1 MRDFRMNFFTK
12 LSNKL
17 SKTKDKLVGNIDNL
31 LSRWKKADPALLEEL
46 EEVLISADTGAIVAE
61 KLIEKV
67 KRAKV
72 NDPGAVKETLKEGML
87 AILSGHE
94 GALRLPDARPA
105 VVVIVGVNGT
115 GKTTTIGKMA
125 ERLRREGKKVVIA
138 AADTFRAAA
147 IEQLVIWGERS
158 RATVI
163 RHTSGADPAAVVY
176 DALAAAKAR
185 GADVLIVDTA
195 GRLHTKV
202 NLMEELKKIRRVLE
216 REHPGSPHEVL
227 LVLDATAGQNSL
239 VQARIFSKDVGITG
253 IVLTKL
259 DGTAKG
265 GIILGITEELKI
277 PVKLIGVGEGIDD
290 RPAPGRR
297 QKQTANALPQ
307 RGPPRLA
314 RDHRVQSL
322 LAEKAGEAT
331 HLGRLAAALPAFEGD
346 EETAHGVDLPSA
358 RGLFLPR
365 HPPRATPASGIAG
378 LEPVLP
384 HDDRVLAGVL
394 VVPPAAAAG
403 IEPVL
408 PVEVLGNGVGGAD
421 LQGHASGA
429 ALGGAAL
436 QFGEEQVA
444 DPPAAEVLVDGDVGD
459 VGLVEEDPHAGVAD
473 HPPVQAGHDVMG
485 VGVVA
490 QFRGEGP
497 RRPGREVGRALD
509 GGHLIDVPVLHLRH
523 QDVLKPREHPRLLLP
538 PAHRQRSPAW
548 TAPR

>member
-1 MRDFRMNFFTK
+1 MNFFTK

-17 SKTKDKLVGNIDNL
+17 SKTRDKLVGNIDNL

-46 EEVLISADTGAIVAE
+46 EEALISADTGAVVAE
-61 KLIEKV
+61 KLIEEV

-72 NDPGAVKETLKEGML
+72 NDPGAVKEALKEGIL

-94 GALRLPDARPA
+94 GALRLPEVRPA

-147 IEQLVIWGERS
+147 IEQIVIWGERS
-158 RATVI
+158 GATVI

-239 VQARIFSKDVGITG
+239 VQARIFSKDIGITG

-277 PVKLIGVGEGIDD
+277 PVKMIGVGEGIDD
-290 RPAPGRR
+290 LRDFHA
-297 QKQTANALPQ
+297 QEFVEAL
-307 RGPPRLA
+307 
-314 RDHRVQSL
+314 
-322 LAEKAGEAT
+322 
-331 HLGRLAAALPAFEGD
+331 FE
-346 EETAHGVDLPSA
+346 PS
-358 RGLFLPR
+358 
-365 HPPRATPASGIAG
+365 
-378 LEPVLP
+378 
-384 HDDRVLAGVL
+384 
-394 VVPPAAAAG
+394 
-403 IEPVL
+403 
-408 PVEVLGNGVGGAD
+408 
-421 LQGHASGA
+421 
-429 ALGGAAL
+429 
-436 QFGEEQVA
+436 
-444 DPPAAEVLVDGDVGD
+444 
-459 VGLVEEDPHAGVAD
+459 
-473 HPPVQAGHDVMG
+473 
-485 VGVVA
+485 
-490 QFRGEGP
+490 
-497 RRPGREVGRALD
+497 
-509 GGHLIDVPVLHLRH
+509 
-523 QDVLKPREHPRLLLP
+523 
-538 PAHRQRSPAW
+538 
-548 TAPR
+548 